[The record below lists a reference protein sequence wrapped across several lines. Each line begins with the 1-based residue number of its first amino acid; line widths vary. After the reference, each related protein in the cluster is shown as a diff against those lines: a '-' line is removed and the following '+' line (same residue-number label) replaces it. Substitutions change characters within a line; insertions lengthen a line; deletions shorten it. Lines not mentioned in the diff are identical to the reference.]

1 MDKMRQEVEG
11 KLHSWR
17 RLCVMF
23 AILTIANVLYYEAQ
37 INVSSAYADSI
48 RGFANGFQMGISTGI
63 TLLAVIQ
70 VVKYRKILKSEET
83 IRNEYIKE
91 HDERNAAIWAK
102 SGGTVL
108 YKCAVFIIGAAV
120 VAGYFDM
127 TVFVTLLVCGI
138 FLLLVK
144 KTLLIYYRKTL

>member
-1 MDKMRQEVEG
+1 MDKMRQEAER
-11 KLHSWR
+11 KLQYWI
-17 RLCVMF
+17 RLG
-23 AILTIANVLYYEAQ
+23 ILFFMLAALNLINYVRPTITAG
-37 INVSSAYADSI
+37 AYADSLS
-48 RGFANGFQMGISTGI
+48 GFANGFQMGASDAIF
-63 TLLAVIQ
+63 LLAVIQ
-70 VVKYRKILKSEET
+70 IMKYRKILKSEEA

-108 YKCAVFIIGAAV
+108 YQCAVLIIGAAV
-120 VAGYFDM
+120 VAGYFDK
-127 TVFVTLLVCGI
+127 TVFVTLLVCGV